1 MFSFSRTFRA
11 TLQPLFVGLALV
23 LFAGVLSACS
33 SSPANSGTSPHTSLE
48 DPRAVLG
55 DATPDGRGGARLGD
69 PGTGWT
75 VVLAV
80 FRGDQR
86 RAMAERLQEQI
97 RARTPLADTFVE
109 DRSGATIVGYGRFLT
124 QNDPAAA
131 RALKTAR
138 ETFVSGQ
145 APFTAAFLMAPD
157 VAVISGAPGGTT
169 SRPDFDLARVRAT
182 IGPAARYTLQIA
194 AYGAPDFRDS
204 PTPAQ
209 LAEARRL
216 AEEAVAILRR
226 QGEQAFFYHGPEMSM
241 VTVGIFDH
249 DVLSRESTPEYLALK
264 RKYPHNLYNG
274 QGIRQRITG
283 GPTEMQPSIL
293 VQIPDR

>member
-1 MFSFSRTFRA
+1 MPARSRTFRA
-11 TLQPLFVGLALV
+11 LVRSLALGLALPAV
-23 LFAGVLSACS
+23 LGIAQVVPGCASAAPEPGS
-33 SSPANSGTSPHTSLE
+33 RPLE
-48 DPRAVLG
+48 DARAVLG
-55 DATPDGRGGARLGD
+55 DAAPATQTGPRLGD

-86 RAMAERLQEQI
+86 REMAQRLQEQI
-97 RARTPLADTFVE
+97 RARTTLTDTFVE

-138 ETFVSGQ
+138 ETFIAGQ
-145 APFTAAFLMAPD
+145 APFAAAFLMAPD
-157 VAVISGAPGGTT
+157 VTVIAGAPGGTA
-169 SRPDFDLARVRAT
+169 SRPEFDLARVRAT
-182 IGPAARYTLQIA
+182 MGPTARYTLQIA

-226 QGEQAFFYHGPEMSM
+226 QGEPAFFYHGPEMSM

-249 DVLSRESTPEYLALK
+249 DVLSRESTPEFLALK
-264 RKYPHNLYNG
+264 RRYPHNLYNG